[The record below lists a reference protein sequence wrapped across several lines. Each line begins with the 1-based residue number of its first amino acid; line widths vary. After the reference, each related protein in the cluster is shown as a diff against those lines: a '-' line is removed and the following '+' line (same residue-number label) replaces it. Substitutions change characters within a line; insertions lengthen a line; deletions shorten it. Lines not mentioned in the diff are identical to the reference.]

1 MLDHIKLSKQ
11 YVLSIFIAIMLL
23 VLPVMQTLAYTST
36 NPDQDSI
43 RATSDI
49 QQDDDDWEDDEEWED
64 DWEDDWEDEE
74 WEDDEEWEEDWDD
87 EEWVDDCADA
97 DNDGWC
103 DDDYVDDEGE
113 WVDDCTDA
121 DNDGWCDDEFVDDE
135 GDIEWVDDC
144 ADADNDGWCDEGD
157 FEWVDDCADEDNDGW
172 CDNIYIDE
180 FGDFITDEAFDATFD
195 VGSETPSEEP
205 NAVYD
210 VSNTSISNSLT
221 GQDSDL
227 WTTVTD
233 IVPAEW
239 VQSISG
245 FEVISGGDTAGYV
258 YIDENDP
265 SKFVLGLNTD
275 DLNNPA
281 ELTHTIIHELAHIV
295 TLNTAQVD
303 DDATTCSTLDLQEG
317 CSQPTS
323 YINQFNSQFWA
334 SGESSNPADFVSDY
348 ARTNVAEDIAE
359 SFTAFVLQDRPSGN
373 TGADQKIAFFY
384 NYPELV
390 TLRNQ
395 LRQNI
400 ANRR

>member
-1 MLDHIKLSKQ
+1 MMKAILNGSM
-11 YVLSIFIAIMLL
+11 IA
-23 VLPVMQTLAYTST
+23 
-36 NPDQDSI
+36 PDNDGWC
-43 RATSDI
+43 
-49 QQDDDDWEDDEEWED
+49 DDDAV
-64 DWEDDWEDEE
+64 
-74 WEDDEEWEEDWDD
+74 EEDGDI
-87 EEWVDDCADA
+87 EWVDDCADA
-97 DNDGWC
+97 DNDGGC
-103 DDDYVDDEGE
+103 DDDAVEEEGDIE
-113 WVDDCTDA
+113 WIDDCADA